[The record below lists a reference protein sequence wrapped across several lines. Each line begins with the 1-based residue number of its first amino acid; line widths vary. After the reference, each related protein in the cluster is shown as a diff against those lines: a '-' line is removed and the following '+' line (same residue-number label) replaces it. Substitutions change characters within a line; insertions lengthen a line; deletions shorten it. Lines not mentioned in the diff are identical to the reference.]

1 MEDVV
6 IRQNLIQ
13 YAVITLIFVLGVI
26 AGVNLSTTVVVRAQT
41 KNSVYVTHVK
51 EGKKEAQDIP
61 GEVIGFSC
69 TAGGANRDKCF
80 VLSH

>member
-1 MEDVV
+1 MRQKLSKYLV
-6 IRQNLIQ
+6 IP
-13 YAVITLIFVLGVI
+13 LIFVLGVI
-26 AGVNLSTTVVVRAQT
+26 VGVNLSTTGVVRAET

-51 EGKKEAQDIP
+51 EGKKEAQEIP

-69 TAGGANRDKCF
+69 TAGGVNQDKCF

>member
-1 MEDVV
+1 MRE
-6 IRQNLIQ
+6 NLIK
-13 YAVITLIFVLGVI
+13 YAVVTLIFVLGVI
-26 AGVNLSTTVVVRAQT
+26 VGVNLPTTVVVRAQT

-51 EGKKEAQDIP
+51 EGKKEAQEIP

-69 TAGGANRDKCF
+69 TAGGVNQDKCF